1 MVEARTRIASG
12 GKQREILSP
21 LDVVGCSPYSQGCNG
36 GFPYL
41 VGKYGIDF
49 GYAARN
55 SGAILAQ
62 FCEVGVEA
70 AQFWRRHRP
79 LRYVS
84 EACVPY
90 NLSALPADADDIK
103 RLLRRDL
110 PCAALPRCPSPRRRH
125 ARDVRYVGGFYGN
138 ASEEAML
145 RELANNGPVPSGSDS
160 AHLRTSGAILC
171 AISMRAPILPL
182 QVAVGIYA
190 DAELMLYE
198 SGIFR
203 ALDRDFWRRT
213 AGRTHPSYDPLTCHS
228 GCAPPPKLDW
238 QQVNHAVLLVGYG
251 REQPAEEGGAEVP
264 YWILAN
270 TWGGGWGEGG
280 FFRVM
285 RGVDEAAVE
294 SLAVAVD
301 PRV

>member
-1 MVEARTRIASG
+1 M
-12 GKQREILSP
+12 
-21 LDVVGCSPYSQGCNG
+21 
-36 GFPYL
+36 
-41 VGKYGIDF
+41 
-49 GYAARN
+49 
-55 SGAILAQ
+55 
-62 FCEVGVEA
+62 
-70 AQFWRRHRP
+70 
-79 LRYVS
+79 
-84 EACVPY
+84 
-90 NLSALPADADDIK
+90 
-103 RLLRRDL
+103 
-110 PCAALPRCPSPRRRH
+110 
-125 ARDVRYVGGFYGN
+125 
-138 ASEEAML
+138 
-145 RELANNGPVPSGSDS
+145 
-160 AHLRTSGAILC
+160 
-171 AISMRAPILPL
+171 
-182 QVAVGIYA
+182 GIYA

-251 REQPAEEGGAEVP
+251 REKPAE
-264 YWILAN
+264 
-270 TWGGGWGEGG
+270 EGG

>member
-1 MVEARTRIASG
+1 M
-12 GKQREILSP
+12 
-21 LDVVGCSPYSQGCNG
+21 
-36 GFPYL
+36 
-41 VGKYGIDF
+41 
-49 GYAARN
+49 
-55 SGAILAQ
+55 
-62 FCEVGVEA
+62 
-70 AQFWRRHRP
+70 
-79 LRYVS
+79 
-84 EACVPY
+84 
-90 NLSALPADADDIK
+90 
-103 RLLRRDL
+103 
-110 PCAALPRCPSPRRRH
+110 
-125 ARDVRYVGGFYGN
+125 
-138 ASEEAML
+138 
-145 RELANNGPVPSGSDS
+145 
-160 AHLRTSGAILC
+160 
-171 AISMRAPILPL
+171 
-182 QVAVGIYA
+182 GIYA

-251 REQPAEEGGAEVP
+251 REKPAEEGGAEVP